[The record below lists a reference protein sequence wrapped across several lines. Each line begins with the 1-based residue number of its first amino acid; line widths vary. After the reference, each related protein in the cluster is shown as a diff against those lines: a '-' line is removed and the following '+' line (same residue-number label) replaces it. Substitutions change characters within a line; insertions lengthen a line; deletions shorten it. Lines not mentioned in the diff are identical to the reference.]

1 MIELENLTLLVR
13 ELIKQ
18 PYETQWL
25 EFKHNNDDPK
35 MIGEDI
41 SALANAAAL
50 YDKNCAYMVWG
61 VENDT
66 HELVGTTFDYRI
78 AKKGNEELQN
88 WLRQLLSSNADF
100 EFSMTHI
107 DGNPIVI
114 LTVYKAVDKT
124 VMFEKIDYIRIGSYT
139 KKLNDFPQVKVK
151 LWDKLRGANFET
163 LPAKADLSM
172 ENALKLLDYPAYFD
186 LKNEPLPSSYEN
198 ILHYLV
204 EEALV
209 FKQDNGLYS
218 VTNLGAALF
227 AKKISDF
234 PGLARKAVRVVQFRG
249 KDRLDM
255 LKEDT
260 ANKGYSSGF
269 KDLLKYIEALLPASE
284 VIEQALRKTVSV
296 YPMLAVREAIAN
308 ALIHQDFSITGT
320 GPVIE
325 LFPNRIE
332 ITNPGVPL
340 VDIQRIIDNP
350 PKSRNERLA
359 SMMRRLRMCEEL
371 GTGWDKIVISCEAY
385 QLPAPKIDLYEENTK
400 VTLFASIPYSEM
412 SPEDRI
418 RACYQHACLKQI
430 QGERMNNTSLR
441 ERFGLEATATASVS
455 RTIRDSVNAKLIKPD
470 DPTTAPRHMKY
481 VPFWA

>member
-1 MIELENLTLLVR
+1 MGNLTHLVR

-18 PYETQWL
+18 PSETPWL
-25 EFKHNNDDPK
+25 EFKHNNDEPK
-35 MIGEDI
+35 MIGENI

-50 YDKNCAYMVWG
+50 CDRSCAYMVWG

-66 HELVGTTFDYRI
+66 HELIGTSFDYHT
-78 AKKGNEELQN
+78 AKKGNEELQT
-88 WLRQLLSSNADF
+88 WLRKLLSPNANF
-100 EFSMTHI
+100 EFFMTHI
-107 DGNPIVI
+107 DDKPIVV
-114 LTVYKAVDKT
+114 LTVYKAIDKT

-139 KKLNDFPQVKVK
+139 KKLNDFPQVKVQ
-151 LWDKLRGANFET
+151 LWDKLRGAHFET
-163 LPAKADLSM
+163 LAAKADLSM
-172 ENALKLLDYPAYFD
+172 ENALKLLDYPTYFD
-186 LKNEPLPSSYEN
+186 LKNEPLPSSHEN
-198 ILHYLV
+198 ILHYLI
-204 EEALV
+204 EEMLV
-209 FKQDNGLYS
+209 FKQDNGLFS

-234 PGLARKAVRVVQFRG
+234 PGIARKTIRIAQYRG
-249 KDRLDM
+249 KDRLEI
-255 LKEDT
+255 LKENT
-260 ANKGYSSGF
+260 GNKGYASGF
-269 KDLLKYIEALLPASE
+269 EGLLKYIEALLPASE
-284 VIEQALRKTVSV
+284 VIEQALRKTVSI
-296 YPMLAVREAIAN
+296 YPMLAIREAIAN
-308 ALIHQDFSITGT
+308 ALIHQDFSISGT

-359 SMMRRLRMCEEL
+359 SLMRRLKMCEEL
-371 GTGWDKIVISCEAY
+371 GTGWDKIVITCETY

-400 VTLFASIPYSEM
+400 VTLFAGIPYSDM

-441 ERFGLEATATASVS
+441 ERFGLEATSTASVS
-455 RTIRDSVNAKLIKPD
+455 RIIRDALNAKLIKPD